1 MLKLMEKIFLL
12 ILMFSL
18 VSCATGPRYVPAPKA
33 PEGKALVYLMRDSIS
48 YGGGYR
54 TRYSV
59 NDRIVAALYDRG
71 YTWIYLDEGDHKI
84 KVGNEIS
91 IRLKVESGET
101 HYVMY
106 SQINKTIGGVV
117 NSANLLQPLKYDRI
131 ADRLHKFRYKS
142 SNDYATAKL
151 TSNSDY
157 PNDVIPNG
165 AKLSLKLTDSTS
177 EKIKLNTYLIDNP
190 EKCFYRRKHLNH
202 FGYDGS
208 PINIPAEGPQ
218 TILLQAK
225 PNFSLRNST
234 FCSAYITFYPEQ
246 NENLE
251 LSFDI
256 ANKNGLKVCNASMTN
271 LSNQQVYK
279 FIGRPRTTT
288 ASLASPRCSSE
299 DLLSPDFITDFEFRY
314 ISN

>member
-1 MLKLMEKIFLL
+1 MEKIFSL
-12 ILMFSL
+12 IFMLSL

-33 PEGKALVYLMRDSIS
+33 PEGKALVYLMRDSIT

-84 KVGNEIS
+84 KVGSEIS
-91 IRLKVESGET
+91 IRLKVDSGET

-106 SQINKTIGGVV
+106 SQANKAIGGGFV
-117 NSANLLQPLKYDRI
+117 NSANLLQPLKYERV
-131 ADRLHKFRYKS
+131 ADRLHKFRYKP

-157 PNDVIPNG
+157 SNDFIPNG
-165 AKLSLKLTDSTS
+165 AKLSLKLTDSAS
-177 EKIKLNTYLIDNP
+177 EEIKLNTYLIDDP
-190 EKCFYRRKHLNH
+190 KKCFYRRKHLNH

-208 PINIPAEGPQ
+208 LINIPTEGPQ

-225 PNFSLRNST
+225 PKLSLRNAF

-256 ANKNGLKVCNASMTN
+256 SDKNGFKVCNASMIN

-279 FIGRPRTTT
+279 FVGRPRTTT
-288 ASLASPRCSSE
+288 ASLASPRCSSK
-299 DLLSPDFITDFEFRY
+299 DLLSPEFITDFEFRY